1 MDAAA
6 GEATMTSTARIG
18 TMVQAGGKRLLL
30 LLLRA
35 SGEKLR
41 Q

>member
-18 TMVQAGGKRLLL
+18 MHYGAGGGKRWLL

-41 Q
+41 

>member
-18 TMVQAGGKRLLL
+18 TMVQAGGKRWLLL

-41 Q
+41 